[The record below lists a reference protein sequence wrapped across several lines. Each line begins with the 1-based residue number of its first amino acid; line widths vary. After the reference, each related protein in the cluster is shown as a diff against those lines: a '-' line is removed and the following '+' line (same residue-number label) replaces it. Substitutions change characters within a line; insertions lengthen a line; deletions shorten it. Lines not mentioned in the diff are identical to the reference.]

1 MVIALLLHAVGSPA
15 HAACTDPR
23 CTDAASI
30 DSAQALLESTCGCE
44 EPGQTHAKYTRCVK
58 NSLKLPSVMSL
69 LPEKH
74 CRALVLRCERA
85 SICGR
90 PNAAVCCTLR
100 KNGSVK
106 ASIVGSPAA
115 CRKGTACG
123 AALGLFT
130 TSDACSADATCAG
143 VATTSTTTTTVA
155 GVSTT
160 SIPSGGPTTTLP
172 PSSVPNVS
180 LTGCATAGYVA
191 PLTIGSQDFAVVVD
205 SGSTTLAVGSTA
217 CAGCTGI
224 SPLYTP
230 GPGAT
235 DLGVTASETFGDNS
249 SFSGEIIRD
258 SVSLDGN
265 AVPLALVAITSQHEF
280 FTPAA
285 CNFVNVPNT
294 YQGLLGLGGT
304 SLAVARTGSYF
315 DTLES
320 TSTLGDAF
328 AVQVCGEGGR
338 LWLGGYDPAFVT
350 APPVFTPAVDSPFY
364 AVVLED
370 IRIGGTSLGVSQ
382 ATYSETLVDIGTT
395 ALVLPNAAFS
405 ALAAA
410 VAANPVFRQNFG
422 LASFFSGT
430 NCVLPSQGLSKAQ
443 LDAMLPTLTLV
454 VPSPT
459 GKTVT
464 IDLPATDSYLLQQ
477 NDTQGNAY
485 YCSGIEPAAG
495 SPTMTIIGANALH
508 TLITIFDR
516 LNNQIGFA
524 PQQGCPALGAATLAA
539 RPPSPVA
546 PPPATLPAPP
556 YRHHR
561 G

>member
-1 MVIALLLHAVGSPA
+1 MGIALLLSAPGSPA
-15 HAACTDPR
+15 RADCSDAR
-23 CTDAASI
+23 CTDEASI
-30 DSAQALLESTCGCE
+30 DAAQALLESTCGCTQ
-44 EPGQTHAKYTRCVK
+44 PGQTHQKYRRCVK
-58 NSLKLPSVMSL
+58 SSLKLPGVMSL
-69 LPEKH
+69 LSEKH
-74 CRALVLRCERA
+74 CRALVLQCESA
-85 SICGR
+85 SICGK

-100 KNGSVK
+100 RNGSVK
-106 ASIVGSPAA
+106 ASIVGSPEA
-115 CRKGTACG
+115 CRKGTPCG

-130 TSDACSADATCAG
+130 TSNACSADATCAG
-143 VATTSTTTTTVA
+143 VATTSTTSTTVA
-155 GVSTT
+155 GASST
-160 SIPSGGPTTTLP
+160 IPTGTPTTTLP

-180 LTGCATAGYVA
+180 LTGCATSGYVA
-191 PLTIGSQDFAVVVD
+191 PLTVGSQDFAVVVD
-205 SGSTTLAVGSTA
+205 SGSTTLAMGSTA

-249 SFSGEIIRD
+249 SFSGEVIRD
-258 SVSLDGN
+258 SVSLAGN
-265 AVPLALVAITSQHEF
+265 AVPLAFVAIATQHQF
-280 FTPAA
+280 FAPAA

-320 TSTLGDAF
+320 VSTLGDAF

-338 LWLGGYDPAFVT
+338 LWFGGYDPAFVT
-350 APPVFTPAVDSPFY
+350 APPVFTPAVNSPFY

-370 IRIGGTSLGVSQ
+370 IQIGGTSLGVPQ

-395 ALVLPNAAFS
+395 ALILPNAAFS
-405 ALAAA
+405 ALTAA
-410 VAANPVFRQNFG
+410 VAANPVFQQNFG
-422 LASFFSGT
+422 HASFFSGT
-430 NCVLPSQGLSKAQ
+430 NCLLPNQGLSKAQ
-443 LDAMLPTLTLV
+443 LDAMLPSLTLV

-464 IDLPATDSYLLQQ
+464 IDLPATESYLLQQ
-477 NDTQGNAY
+477 DDAQGNAY
-485 YCSGIEPAAG
+485 YCSGIDHG
-495 SPTMTIIGANALH
+495 SPTIIGANALH

-516 LNNQIGFA
+516 LHGQIGFA
-524 PQQGCPALGAATLAA
+524 PQLGCPALGAATLA

-546 PPPATLPAPP
+546 PPPPALPAPP

>member
-1 MVIALLLHAVGSPA
+1 MVIALLLHGVGSPA

-23 CTDAASI
+23 CTDAVSI
-30 DSAQALLESTCGCE
+30 DSAQALLESTCGCAE
-44 EPGQTHAKYTRCVK
+44 AGQTHAKYTRCVK
-58 NSLKLPSVMSL
+58 TSLKLPSVMNL

-74 CRALVLRCERA
+74 CRELMLRCERA

-90 PNAAVCCTLR
+90 PNAVVCCALR
-100 KNGSVK
+100 KNGDVR

-130 TSDACSADATCAG
+130 TTDACAADATCAG
-143 VATTSTTTTTVA
+143 TATTSTTTT
-155 GVSTT
+155 SM
-160 SIPSGGPTTTLP
+160 PTTTTPPQSSLP
-172 PSSVPNVS
+172 TVS
-180 LTGCATAGYVA
+180 LTGCASSGYVA
-191 PLTIGSQDFAVVVD
+191 PVTIGSQNFAVVVD
-205 SGSTTLAVGSTA
+205 SGSTTLGVGSTA
-217 CAGCTGI
+217 CAGCAGI
-224 SPLYTP
+224 APLYTP

-235 DLGVTASETFGDNS
+235 AVGATASETFGDNS
-249 SFSGEIIRD
+249 SFSGSIFRD
-258 SVSLDGN
+258 DVSLAGN
-265 AVPLALVAITSQHEF
+265 SVPLAFVAIASQHQF
-280 FTPAA
+280 FGPAT

-320 TSTLGDAF
+320 ASPLGDAF

-364 AVVLED
+364 AVILED

-410 VAANPVFRQNFG
+410 AAANPVFRQNFG
-422 LASFFSGT
+422 PASFFSGT
-430 NCVLPSQGLSKAQ
+430 NCVLPSQGLTKAQ

-459 GKTVT
+459 GQTVT

-495 SPTMTIIGANALH
+495 SPPMTIIGANALH
-508 TLITIFDR
+508 TLVTVFDR

-524 PQQGCPALGAATLAA
+524 PQQGCPALGATTLAV
-539 RPPSPVA
+539 RPPSQVIPL
-546 PPPATLPAPP
+546 PPPTLPAPP
-556 YRHHR
+556 YRHHGDLVPDAR
-561 G
+561 RHEG